1 MAEALDWNERL
12 EALEAR
18 LWDSADTLR
27 SNSKLTSNQYCM
39 PVMGLIFLRY
49 AWGRFKWATERL
61 GGERV
66 LPNGRRIPVE
76 KEDYRALG
84 VLWLPEAA
92 RYDRLAALPEGE
104 SLAEELNAAMAA
116 IEAET
121 PALAGVLPK
130 QYGELPPNI
139 LFGLVRNF
147 NNAVLDTIGG
157 DVFGR
162 IYEYFLQ
169 KFAPAASAD
178 DGVFFTPKCLVKLI
192 VEVVEPHGGVIF
204 DPACGSGGMFIQSGD
219 FIRTAAGTDN
229 PNLTAT
235 FYGQE
240 KVEYNAK
247 LCRMNMAVHGL
258 EAHIASGDEANSF
271 YHDHFNLEGS
281 CDTVMANPPFNV
293 DAVRAESTAAAGRL
307 PFGLP
312 KVNKEKCVSN
322 ANYLWVSYFYAYL
335 NPTGRA
341 GFVMPASAT
350 DSDAK
355 GEDRAIREKLLATG
369 HVDAIVS
376 VGNNFFY
383 TKSLPCTLWFFDKG
397 KPEALRDTVLF
408 LDAREVYTPL
418 SRKVNE
424 WTAWQ
429 LRNLAAIVRLYRG
442 RTDDYARLL
451 ADYRV
456 ALGIDA
462 AVPFPQ
468 AKADAEAALAQ
479 TRADAESAL
488 ATLKA
493 QKKKPKGALAEAK
506 ALWAKREAAAKVKV
520 EAASQALWLTEK
532 FGEGVYRD
540 IPGLCKAASRADIAA
555 KNHSFTPGVYVGVPE
570 TPPEDEALFAQRMS
584 DIHAELT
591 ELSAKAEG
599 LMATILENAANLE
612 ITKDTKV
619 TKDGAGVARAGRPEG
634 ALPLDPGREV
644 ARSRQDGSPPPEL
657 RGDAQ

>member
-39 PVMGLIFLRY
+39 PVMGVIFLRY

-66 LPNGRRIPVE
+66 LPNGRRLPIE

-219 FIRTAAGTDN
+219 FIRTVAGTDN

-271 YHDHFNLEGS
+271 YHDHFNLEGT

-293 DAVRAESTAAAGRL
+293 DAVRAESTVAAGRL

-312 KVNKEKCVSN
+312 KVNKENGATVPLYYEPRGKALRVEHDE
-322 ANYLWVSYFYAYL
+322 AL
-335 NPTGRA
+335 NRRIA
-341 GFVMPASAT
+341 
-350 DSDAK
+350 
-355 GEDRAIREKLLATG
+355 EAIDEAAPEEEQREKLERLFRKAYYVLTAEERLR
-369 HVDAIVS
+369 AIAEDMAAHFAARWRCGKAMMVC
-376 VGNNFFY
+376 
-383 TKSLPCTLWFFDKG
+383 LDK
-397 KPEALRDTVLF
+397 LTC
-408 LDAREVYTPL
+408 
-418 SRKVNE
+418 
-424 WTAWQ
+424 
-429 LRNLAAIVRLYRG
+429 VRLGNGRG
-442 RTDDYARLL
+442 GEQGAGRGNRL
-451 ADYRV
+451 R
-456 ALGIDA
+456 
-462 AVPFPQ
+462 Q
-468 AKADAEAALAQ
+468 AWAGHPLPP
-479 TRADAESAL
+479 RA
-488 ATLKA
+488 
-493 QKKKPKGALAEAK
+493 
-506 ALWAKREAAAKVKV
+506 
-520 EAASQALWLTEK
+520 
-532 FGEGVYRD
+532 
-540 IPGLCKAASRADIAA
+540 
-555 KNHSFTPGVYVGVPE
+555 
-570 TPPEDEALFAQRMS
+570 
-584 DIHAELT
+584 
-591 ELSAKAEG
+591 
-599 LMATILENAANLE
+599 
-612 ITKDTKV
+612 
-619 TKDGAGVARAGRPEG
+619 DGAGAAGQAVQGSRRPVAAGLR
-634 ALPLDPGREV
+634 LRHV
-644 ARSRQDGSPPPEL
+644 ADGL
-657 RGDAQ
+657 

>member
-66 LPNGRRIPVE
+66 LPNGRRLPIE

-104 SLAEELNAAMAA
+104 SLAEELNAAMAV

-271 YHDHFNLEGS
+271 YHDHFNLEGT

-293 DAVRAESTAAAGRL
+293 DAVRAESTVAAGRL

-369 HVDAIVS
+369 HVDVIVS

-397 KPEALRDTVLF
+397 KPEHLRDTVLF

-424 WTAWQ
+424 WTPWQ

-479 TRADAESAL
+479 TRADAEAAL

-506 ALWAKREAAAKVKV
+506 ALWAKREAAAKTRL
-520 EAASQALWLTEK
+520 EAATQALWLTEK

-540 IPGLCKAASRADIAA
+540 IPGLCKTASRADIAA

-591 ELSAKAEG
+591 ELSAKAKG

-612 ITKDTKV
+612 ITKQERNEMK
-619 TKDGAGVARAGRPEG
+619 AGEERKE
-634 ALPLDPGREV
+634 
-644 ARSRQDGSPPPEL
+644 
-657 RGDAQ
+657 